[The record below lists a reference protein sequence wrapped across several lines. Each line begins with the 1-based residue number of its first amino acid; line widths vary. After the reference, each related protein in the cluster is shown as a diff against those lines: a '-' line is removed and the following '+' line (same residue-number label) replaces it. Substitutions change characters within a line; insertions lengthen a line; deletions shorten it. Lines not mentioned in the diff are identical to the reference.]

1 MGVNMAVS
9 DSTSLRPPYPAREF
23 SLPGVALD
31 VTHTSAGKA
40 IVRTAVV
47 DIGNTTFLERGGTR
61 KTSTATATFLEHVA
75 VFLEDTVQLP
85 NEESPR
91 KVLRVINR
99 FASLTRSH
107 GVKYDGRLTVVLLR

>member
-61 KTSTATATFLEHVA
+61 KTSTASCTFLESVG
-75 VFLEDTVQLP
+75 VRLEDTITLP
-85 NEESPR
+85 DEETPR
-91 KVLRVINR
+91 KVLRVSSR
-99 FASLTRSH
+99 F
-107 GVKYDGRLTVVLLR
+107 GVTVQYDGRLTAVLLR